1 MKPWNRPA
9 ARVLA
14 VLSTASL
21 VSLAGC
27 PAKQQEAAAPA
38 MASDED
44 KAFYSLGYIVM
55 KRTTEF
61 DLDEQEKALVNAGA
75 ADAIAGKEPA
85 VDVTAYQQQLAGIF
99 RERQARGA
107 ESEKLASQGW
117 IDQLAAEPGAVKTPS
132 GLVFIEVAAGS
143 GDHPQP
149 TDTVR
154 VHYHGTLRDGT
165 VFDSSTERGEP
176 AVFPLN
182 RVIPCWTE
190 ALQRMSPG
198 GKARVVCPA
207 SLAYGDGGRPP
218 HIKPGTALHFDV
230 ELLEIVK

>member
-1 MKPWNRPA
+1 MTPRHRLA
-9 ARVLA
+9 ARTLAAFSTLVLLA
-14 VLSTASL
+14 
-21 VSLAGC
+21 LAGC
-27 PAKQQEAAAPA
+27 PQQQAAAPKLE
-38 MASDED
+38 SDED

-61 DLDEQEKALVNAGA
+61 ELSDREKDLVKAGA

-85 VDVTAYQQQLAGIF
+85 VDPMAYQQQLAGLF
-99 RERQARGA
+99 RDRQARGA

-117 IDQLAAEPGAVKTPS
+117 IDQLAAESGAVKTPS
-132 GLVFIEVAAGS
+132 GLVYIQVAAGS
-143 GDHPQP
+143 GAHPLP

-165 VFDSSTERGEP
+165 VFDSSTERGTP

-207 SLAYGDGGRPP
+207 STAYGDRGAPP
-218 HIKPGTALHFDV
+218 HIKPGAALHFDV
-230 ELLEIVK
+230 ELLEIVKP